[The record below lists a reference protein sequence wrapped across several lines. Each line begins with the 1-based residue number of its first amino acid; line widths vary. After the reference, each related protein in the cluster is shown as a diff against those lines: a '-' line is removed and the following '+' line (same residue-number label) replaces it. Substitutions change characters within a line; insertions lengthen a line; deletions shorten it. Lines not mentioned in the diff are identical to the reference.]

1 MRVTNRFMFALG
13 LLALFTLVGCS
24 GLNFRQGPPFDLGYT
39 APLGEPVYIEQIR
52 LGKFYSIPPGI
63 LGLDQGWE
71 RVGKLIVLAP
81 PYPPFPHEVF
91 VRWFNY
97 KQQRFYEATVPLQ
110 EDAQVIMRRLPKSDY
125 GDLMIVTGVLPNGQ
139 AVVWVTNGHAPKF
152 GTWVEVG
159 RVQGRRAE
167 GDPDRYRNT
176 TAEMRERREI

>member
-1 MRVTNRFMFALG
+1 
-13 LLALFTLVGCS
+13 
-24 GLNFRQGPPFDLGYT
+24 
-39 APLGEPVYIEQIR
+39 
-52 LGKFYSIPPGI
+52 
-63 LGLDQGWE
+63 
-71 RVGKLIVLAP
+71 
-81 PYPPFPHEVF
+81 